1 MKSLREF
8 HEKHEN
14 WWMIVLAIIA
24 LLGLLYFAGVL
35 GGFGVVR

>member
-24 LLGLLYFAGVL
+24 VFGLLYFAGAL
-35 GGFGVVR
+35 GGVGLL